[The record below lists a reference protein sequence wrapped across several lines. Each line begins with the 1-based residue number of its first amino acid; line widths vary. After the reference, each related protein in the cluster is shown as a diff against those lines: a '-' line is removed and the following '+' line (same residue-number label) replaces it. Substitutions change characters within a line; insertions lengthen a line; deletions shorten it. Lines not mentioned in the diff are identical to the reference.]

1 MSDAALT
8 GLSPDGQV
16 FILLDVQHE
25 LQSVAHASLGGDEG
39 RAAIF
44 ARIECVAL
52 PIASKDLRDRGGNF
66 FFTLH
71 NLNCKKNKSQPFH

>member
-1 MSDAALT
+1 MSDVALT
-8 GLSPDGQV
+8 SLSPDGQV

-52 PIASKDLRDRGGNF
+52 PIASEDLRDRGENF

-71 NLNCKKNKSQPFH
+71 KKYKSQPFH

>member
-8 GLSPDGQV
+8 SLSPDGQV

-44 ARIECVAL
+44 ARVECVAF
-52 PIASKDLRDRGGNF
+52 PIASKDLRDRVENFF
-66 FFTLH
+66 FFTLR
-71 NLNCKKNKSQPFH
+71 NLN

>member
-25 LQSVAHASLGGDEG
+25 LQSIAHASLGGDEG

-44 ARIECVAL
+44 TCIECVAL
-52 PIASKDLRDRGGNF
+52 PIASKDLRDRGEIF
-66 FFTLH
+66 FF
-71 NLNCKKNKSQPFH
+71 SQN

>member
-1 MSDAALT
+1 MRDAALT

-25 LQSVAHASLGGDEG
+25 LQSIPHASLGGDEG

-44 ARIECVAL
+44 ACIECVAL
-52 PIASKDLRDRGGNF
+52 PVASEDLRVRGENC

-71 NLNCKKNKSQPFH
+71 NLN